1 MTFNPDTTS
10 TTSEFKRPLLDPS
23 EERLARD
30 LFRDSELRV
39 DGLRY
44 SLLGRLLSLFGGKR

>member
-1 MTFNPDTTS
+1 MTFNPDKTRTD
-10 TTSEFKRPLLDPS
+10 SEFKRPLLEPS

-30 LFRDSELRV
+30 LQRDSELRV

-44 SLLGRLLSLFGGKR
+44 SLLGRILSLFGGKR